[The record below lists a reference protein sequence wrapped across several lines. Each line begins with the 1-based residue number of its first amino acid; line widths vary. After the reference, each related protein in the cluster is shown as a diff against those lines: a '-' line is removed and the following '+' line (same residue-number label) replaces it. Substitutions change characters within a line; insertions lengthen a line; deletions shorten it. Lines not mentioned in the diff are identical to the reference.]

1 MNKNYIILA
10 VLFLIL
16 AGGLLFLPE
25 RANYKQIKPEDLM
38 RDIVQTT
45 RYLTTDQVAQMIIEA
60 DPTLEL
66 IDVRNEYDY
75 FEYSLPGALN
85 VPLDS
90 IMAEDYQGY
99 LDIEDMNVVFFCND
113 DIKADQAWVIA
124 KRMGYKSMYVM
135 KGGLNCWIRTIIQP
149 EMPAETASLE
159 EFELYGFRKGASM
172 YFTGA
177 EISTPDIS
185 GGNAVKVTRKKKA
198 SVAEG
203 GC

>member
-25 RANYKQIKPEDLM
+25 RENYKQIAPEDLM
-38 RDIVQTT
+38 RDVVQTT
-45 RYLTTDQVAQMIIEA
+45 RYVTTDQVAQMIIEG

-66 IDVRNEYDY
+66 VDVRNEYDY

-85 VPLDS
+85 IPLDS
-90 IMAEDYQGY
+90 IMAEDYQNY
-99 LDIEDMNVVFFCND
+99 LGIEDMSVVFFAND

-124 KRMGYKSMYVM
+124 KRMGYRSIYVM
-135 KGGLNCWIRTIIQP
+135 KGGLNCWIKTIIQP
-149 EMPAETASLE
+149 NIPEETASKE
-159 EFELYGFRKGASM
+159 EFELYEFRKGASM

-177 EISTPDIS
+177 EISTPSTS
-185 GGNAVKVTRKKKA
+185 GEVVKVTRKKKS